1 MRRSVTTRASHLEL
15 GEDKGGVFS
24 ASLEAKMQAG
34 LGKRMSGEFMSY
46 GAPTAFV
53 FKGVQAAD
61 GNSWFN
67 YLIECGPGSTLRLSV
82 AIDREGKVKSFGF
95 NRF

>member
-1 MRRSVTTRASHLEL
+1 
-15 GEDKGGVFS
+15 VFS
-24 ASLEAKMQAG
+24 ASLEAKMQGG

-67 YLIECGPGSTLRLSV
+67 YLIECGPGSTLRFSV

>member
-1 MRRSVTTRASHLEL
+1 
-15 GEDKGGVFS
+15 VFS
-24 ASLEAKMQAG
+24 ASLE
-34 LGKRMSGEFMSY
+34 SN

-67 YLIECGPGSTLRLSV
+67 YLIERGPGSTLRFSV